1 MPSARRAPSRSFR
14 FFAGAAVAAVLLA
27 GCTSESGSAGALQKA
42 CVDSTTAAIKLIA
55 AADSCGAGFVEAV
68 FTTEAPAAG
77 VDGADGKDGA
87 DGADGKDGAD
97 GNDGANGATIT
108 NGATGARGPAGADG
122 ATGATGPQ
130 GIQGLTGPAGP
141 AGAPGADGATGPTG
155 AIGAT
160 GPTGAIGATGATGAT
175 GLTGATGAQGPAGN
189 SLLASKFGN
198 NTGGAHDSLAGSCT
212 LGTLT
217 LTAATY
223 AGEGLVADGRL
234 LSIASY
240 SALFSLLG
248 TNYGG
253 DGYTTFALPN
263 MSDVTP
269 NGMTWMICHQG
280 TFPSML

>member
-1 MPSARRAPSRSFR
+1 MPSARRAPSRSLR

-42 CVDSTTAAIKLIA
+42 CVDSTSAAIKLIA

-68 FTTEAPAAG
+68 FTTEAPAVG
-77 VDGADGKDGA
+77 VDGADGKDGADGA

-122 ATGATGPQ
+122 ATGPQ
-130 GIQGLTGPAGP
+130 GVQGLTGPAGP

-160 GPTGAIGATGATGAT
+160 GATGAPGATGAT

-234 LSIASY
+234 LSIANY

-248 TNYGG
+248 TTYGG

-269 NGMTWMICHQG
+269 NGMTWMLCHDG
-280 TFPSML
+280 AFPSML